1 MSRSD
6 TPLESGPGGYGY
18 TVVGAAS
25 IIMVL
30 IFAVQYSFG
39 VFFKPVLTEFGWTR
53 ATTAGAFSLVWISQ
67 GLVSILMG
75 GLNDRVGPRLV
86 LTICGAL
93 IGSGFMLMSH
103 IGAIWHLYLFYGV
116 VVGAGLGGT
125 FVPLTSTTARWFVAR
140 RGLMTGIVTAGVGVG
155 AFIGPPIANWL
166 ISTYDWRRSYMILG
180 GVVLGGV
187 LAGAQL
193 LRRDPAAVGRTPY
206 AHGTA
211 AGAIRTVASG
221 LSLREA
227 VATRMFWVV
236 FAAFFCYG
244 FALQAIMLHLAPHA
258 TDLGIA
264 TATAASILASI
275 GGASI
280 AGKVVLGML
289 ADRVG
294 NKNVYVA
301 SFVLMIAALLWLLV
315 ATEPWALYVFALL
328 FGFAYGGLATA
339 HSPLVAW
346 LFGMKQHGLVFGVSF
361 NGWTI
366 GCAVGPIVA
375 GYVFDVTHSYQLAFA
390 ICAAVAFA
398 GLVLTTWL
406 SPATAESRSVVSEDN
421 VGWIARG
428 SHS

>member
-1 MSRSD
+1 MSGSD
-6 TPLESGPGGYGY
+6 TRLASGPGGYGY

-30 IFAVQYSFG
+30 VFAVQYSFG

-53 ATTAGAFSLVWISQ
+53 AMTAGAFSLVWISQ

-103 IGAIWHLYLFYGV
+103 IGAIWQLYVFYGI

-166 ISTYDWRRSYMILG
+166 ISAYDWRRSYMILG

-227 VATRMFWVV
+227 IASRMFWVV

-264 TATAASILASI
+264 TSTAASILASI

-294 NKNVYVA
+294 NKNVYIA

-315 ATEPWALYVFALL
+315 ATEPWALYAFALL

-398 GLVLTTWL
+398 GLVLTMWL
-406 SPATAESRSVVSEDN
+406 SPATAESRSVISEDN